1 MLALALRS
9 RSSYLTPIKCP
20 KGLPNKREAD
30 SMDDEGCFKNLVW
43 DVGEQQK
50 VSTSSL
56 PICVAVI
63 ALGRYWPSSDTFAD
77 T

>member
-1 MLALALRS
+1 
-9 RSSYLTPIKCP
+9 
-20 KGLPNKREAD
+20 
-30 SMDDEGCFKNLVW
+30 MDDEGCFKNLVW

-63 ALGRYWPSSDTFAD
+63 ALGRYWPSGDTFAD